1 MSTEIKLTSH
11 YVKSCIFWSEGC
23 LCNSSSLSTQ
33 IGCSGKGNCGYY
45 EYLYPWARYLHK
57 LGKHILSKREGRLE
71 ATWIPKDAQATA
83 SALRKKTYR
92 KEN

>member
-1 MSTEIKLTSH
+1 
-11 YVKSCIFWSEGC
+11 
-23 LCNSSSLSTQ
+23 
-33 IGCSGKGNCGYY
+33 
-45 EYLYPWARYLHK
+45 LYPWARYLHK